1 MASQYGSI
9 VMSASQLQRKC
20 HNHFD
25 ALLNRNSKTVNCR
38 HLLNNTNRA
47 LKISKFYRFCHFLSN
62 HLVLLK
68 AAFRNNSCDI
78 KTTRTNS
85 AELTGTGDRSGSLNE
100 REIWNLIV
108 LCSKLWCEHRRT
120 TCLHSSASLIDWLF
134 ACLIDWFASSR
145 FIVFTFATL
154 SPSITPSLFHFT
166 PKSFPSVN
174 SWYLL
179 DHFHPLGDCFF
190 RTVLFTLIDFCPP
203 PRQCCD
209 ARYWYGISVRLSV
222 SLSVCPTLV
231 LCRDD
236 CIYRRT
242 FTPYGRAGHQSTFL
256 NLCKGRYNI
265 PRVTPELGR

>member
-1 MASQYGSI
+1 MHYLNLQSHSQTHTHTHTHMASQYGSI

-85 AELTGTGDRSGSLNE
+85 AELTGTGDRSGSSNE

-120 TCLHSSASLIDWLF
+120 TCLHSSAPLIDWL
-134 ACLIDWFASSR
+134 IDWL
-145 FIVFTFATL
+145 ICL
-154 SPSITPSLFHFT
+154 
-166 PKSFPSVN
+166 KSVHR
-174 SWYLL
+174 L
-179 DHFHPLGDCFF
+179 HFHHSV
-190 RTVLFTLIDFCPP
+190 TIHHSFTLPLH
-203 PRQCCD
+203 
-209 ARYWYGISVRLSV
+209 A
-222 SLSVCPTLV
+222 
-231 LCRDD
+231 
-236 CIYRRT
+236 
-242 FTPYGRAGHQSTFL
+242 
-256 NLCKGRYNI
+256 
-265 PRVTPELGR
+265 

>member
-174 SWYLL
+174 SWYLP
-179 DHFHPLGDCFF
+179 DHFHPLGDCFSHCSF
-190 RTVLFTLIDFCPP
+190 YDYRFLPPSVLWRAILIRHFCP
-203 PRQCCD
+203 
-209 ARYWYGISVRLSV
+209 
-222 SLSVCPTLV
+222 SVCQSVHLSHV
-231 LCRDD
+231 GAMS
-236 CIYRRT
+236 RRLYT
-242 FTPYGRAGHQSTFL
+242 SSDFYTIR
-256 NLCKGRYNI
+256 
-265 PRVTPELGR
+265 